1 MKSFLEALQMT
12 IISETRYAAILKLW
26 VTTDDYFHVMGEN
39 QMIWKLVF
47 ATDKKKNELRL
58 FISQL

>member
-47 ATDKKKNELRL
+47 ATDKKK
-58 FISQL
+58 